1 MFDCSKCGACC
12 KVLGCACY
20 DSETKLCLI
29 YDTRPSICRVD
40 VMAEKVGIEK
50 KLYYKITHE
59 ACKQLMDIVDNE
71 LFSPNQLPVS
81 KYLEKN
87 SEEVYR

>member
-1 MFDCSKCGACC
+1 
-12 KVLGCACY
+12 
-20 DSETKLCLI
+20 
-29 YDTRPSICRVD
+29 VD
-40 VMAEKVGIEK
+40 VMAEKVGMEK

-71 LFSPNQLPVS
+71 LLPPEQLPVS

-87 SEEVYR
+87 SVEVYR